1 MEEVEYLPIGTLIRD
16 MGRIGVITRVI
27 QSGALDTESSM
38 IKWRVNYEIIYAD
51 GSITIIGLHALNRLI
66 ISGMV
71 QVL

>member
-27 QSGALDTESSM
+27 QSGALDTESSV
-38 IKWRVNYEIIYAD
+38 IKWRINYEIIYFN
-51 GSITIIGLHALNRLI
+51 GSVTVIGLQAFNRLI

-71 QVL
+71 QIL